1 MINEKDKAQFQ
12 ELGYFVTDVVIE
24 PDQLQFMADEMDR
37 LYREGFE
44 EAKATGD
51 SKAVLAAEGRRS
63 YGQVHNRSQ
72 IAAEFVRSEIY
83 LEACRAFIGPNAD
96 LYWNQAATKPP
107 QLGKTFSWHQDSGYT
122 ETVPLAYI
130 TCWTAI
136 SDSNL
141 ENGGIWVLPRSHKWG
156 VLEHENEEPNQ
167 QVYGGLRAKCS
178 DYSGAVPVEMKAG
191 QVAIFSSLTL
201 HMSGPNTS
209 RNSMRRGYVPQYHV
223 PGVIL
228 KKTGKPV
235 GDQFP
240 VLRDGLRVS

>member
-1 MINEKDKAQFQ
+1 MISEKDKTQFQ

-37 LYREGFE
+37 LYREGVE

-51 SKAVLAAEGRRS
+51 PKVILAAEGRRS
-63 YGQVHNRSQ
+63 YGQIHNRSQ
-72 IAAEFVRSEIY
+72 IAAEFVKSQIY
-83 LEACRAFIGPNAD
+83 LEACHAFIGPNAD

-107 QLGKTFSWHQDSGYT
+107 KLGKTFSWHQDSGYT
-122 ETVPLAYI
+122 ETIPLAYI

-141 ENGGIWVLPRSHKWG
+141 DNGCIWVLPKSHKWG
-156 VLEHENEEPNQ
+156 VLEHESEEPNQ
-167 QVYGGLRAKCS
+167 QVYGGLRANFL
-178 DYSGAVPVEMKAG
+178 DDSGAVPVEMKAG

-209 RNSMRRGYVPQYHV
+209 NNSTRRGYVPQYHV
-223 PGVIL
+223 PDVIL
-228 KKTGKPV
+228 KKTGQPI

-240 VLRDGLRVS
+240 VLRNGHRIN